1 MRITLPFPS
10 RLLSP
15 NARCHWR
22 AKQSPKVAAREAGYF
37 AALEVFSPG
46 NDTPLTGDLR
56 LTYHIHPPDKRRRD
70 LDNLVAASKPALD
83 GVCKALMVDDSQIK
97 QTVVEWGAVV
107 PGGQVVMEM
116 EEMP

>member
-1 MRITLPFPS
+1 MRITLPYPD
-10 RLLSP
+10 RRLSP

-22 AKQSPKVAAREAGYF
+22 VKQEPKKAARDAGYF

-70 LDNLVAASKPALD
+70 LDNLVAANKPALD
-83 GVCKALMVDDSQIK
+83 GVCKALMIDDSQIK
-97 QTVVEWGAVV
+97 STTAVWGNVI
-107 PGGQVVMEM
+107 PGGGVTLTL
-116 EEMP
+116 EEL